1 MELTGRLITSFSTS
15 LRVSSSSALNQNS
28 IKSFH
33 SSVSLRA
40 SGTNV
45 PKKNKASA
53 SQLKTGGF
61 RRKTAKSKA
70 AAGGKGDTEEGEP
83 TADFLAEVIRLGTP
97 KVKLPKNPILE
108 EEKAM
113 FNKYQKQMREVNEKY
128 LDELRLKRKL
138 RGEAMSLLPERFQ
151 AQALMTDDASIPEA
165 PFWWFPTQTVP
176 PIYPPKGKSGSAVR
190 FRKEKMELMK
200 HQSQGKEGSK

>member
-61 RRKTAKSKA
+61 RRKTSKSKV
-70 AAGGKGDTEEGEP
+70 AAGGKGDAEEGKFFPKSNSE
-83 TADFLAEVIRLGTP
+83 LAHACGCLIG
-97 KVKLPKNPILE
+97 
-108 EEKAM
+108 
-113 FNKYQKQMREVNEKY
+113 
-128 LDELRLKRKL
+128 
-138 RGEAMSLLPERFQ
+138 
-151 AQALMTDDASIPEA
+151 SIPSGLFSCGSEMYE
-165 PFWWFPTQTVP
+165 TTTTENTTVNRTNRN
-176 PIYPPKGKSGSAVR
+176 A
-190 FRKEKMELMK
+190 
-200 HQSQGKEGSK
+200 